1 MDLWLVLT
9 FLRLGNCD
17 NKFSF
22 PQYQAQKKGICS
34 GIHNGLNM
42 PDLRAVSQISGAS
55 EDEPRGQDLPM
66 SSPHSDEILLDAA

>member
-9 FLRLGNCD
+9 FLRHGNCD

-22 PQYQAQKKGICS
+22 AQYQAQKKGICS

-42 PDLRAVSQISGAS
+42 PDLRAVSQISGAC

-66 SSPHSDEILLDAA
+66 SSPHSD